1 MKGYRKVL
9 WATTTL
15 LLGMMLFLVGC
26 GQKNESVPQGGAD
39 KVLVYTSLFPVYS
52 FTKSIG
58 GDHVEVKSIV
68 PPGAEPH
75 DFEPSPKDLGELNE
89 AKLFVYNGAGY
100 EAWIEKVGQNLDK
113 SKTKVLD
120 ASQGVQLIESTAG
133 EHDHEG
139 TAVTSGHTEEEHG
152 HEHGKYD
159 PHVWLD
165 PMRAK
170 QQAQNI
176 EKALIEIDPA
186 HKADYEKN
194 YQTLA
199 ADLDAVDQEYKGLIA
214 KAGKKELVVSHKAFT
229 YLANRYG
236 LDQISVSGLSPSEE
250 PTQQQLKQLIDTVK
264 QHNIKYVA
272 FEGLVENKVAKT
284 VQRESGAEAVTLY
297 TLENVTKAQLDAGK
311 TYGDLMRDNLQTL
324 KKVLEVK

>member
-9 WATTTL
+9 WATTTF
-15 LLGMMLFLVGC
+15 MLVLMFFLVGC
-26 GQKNESVPQGGAD
+26 GQKNGAESQGGSG
-39 KVLVYTSLFPVYS
+39 KILVYTSLFPVYS
-52 FTKSIG
+52 FAKTIG

-120 ASQGVQLIESTAG
+120 ASQGVQLLASTAD
-133 EHDHEG
+133 DHEG
-139 TAVTSGHTEEEHG
+139 HAATDGHKEDEHG
-152 HEHGKYD
+152 HELGKYD

-176 EKALIEIDPA
+176 EKALIEIDPV

-194 YQTLA
+194 YQALA
-199 ADLDAVDQEYKGLIA
+199 ADLDAIDQQYKDLVA

-236 LDQISVSGLSPSEE
+236 LEQIPVSGLSPSQE

-272 FEGLVENKVAKT
+272 FEGLVENKVAQA

-297 TLENVTKAQLDAGK
+297 TLENVTKEQLDAGK